1 MPPMR
6 FYVGTHKPTHAARL
20 EYAFISINTLRGRK
34 SPIPGH
40 VVGVDSG
47 AFQEIAQYGHYRHD
61 PDVYAAEIDRLV
73 GISPCIEFAVSQDW
87 MCEPFILEKTGL
99 SIADHQRLTIERYDA
114 LSRLVRSVPV
124 MPVLQGY
131 ALADYLHHLAS
142 YGERITHG
150 MRVGV
155 GSICKRNVNVGEIET
170 ILIALRRARPD
181 LRLHGFGIKATSLYS
196 GVVRDCLYSADS
208 MAWSFAARYEGRN
221 PNGVEEA
228 VEFARRIKTMPV
240 QNGWMF

>member
-1 MPPMR
+1 MK
-6 FYVGTHKPTHAARL
+6 FYVGTHKPTHSARL
-20 EYAFISINTLRGRK
+20 KYAFISINTLRGRK
-34 SPIPGH
+34 SPIPGNI
-40 VVGVDSG
+40 VGIDSG
-47 AFQEIAQYGHYRHD
+47 AFQELAQHGRYRHD
-61 PDVYAAEIDRLV
+61 PDAYAAEIDRLV
-73 GISPCIEFAVSQDW
+73 AISPCIEFAVSQDY

-99 SIADHQRLTIERYDA
+99 SLADHQRLTIERYDA
-114 LSRLVRSVPV
+114 ISRLVRSVPV

-131 ALADYLHHLAS
+131 ALGDYLQHLVG
-142 YGERITHG
+142 YGDRITPG

-170 ILIALRRARPD
+170 ILIALKQARPD
-181 LRLHGFGIKATSLYS
+181 LRLHGFGIKTTSLGS

-228 VEFARRIKTMPV
+228 VNFARRIETMPV
-240 QNGWMF
+240 QEGWMF